1 MSSSLSLIIS
11 SLWFKVREMWLFLS
25 LEDIEAV
32 VGLLTGLISILSSI
46 LFVSGVREARGE
58 GERWGNGQLVV
69 LSEHT
74 PYLWIVCHLIW
85 VWFKVPQN
93 NYNNNKDHCSQ
104 LTMTNMI
111 IMKTSEILQELPN
124 CDRKTESEQMLL
136 KKTVLTDLH
145 DAGFP
150 WKTEYLPNAI
160 KTTYACIC
168 VSMCMHYHLIFIIS
182 LLSIHY

>member
-1 MSSSLSLIIS
+1 MT
-11 SLWFKVREMWLFLS
+11 LS
-25 LEDIEAV
+25 LEDLEAI
-32 VGLLTGLISILSSI
+32 VGLLPGLISILSSI
-46 LFVSGVREARGE
+46 VFASGVREARGE
-58 GERWGNGQLVV
+58 GERWGNGRLVV

-85 VWFKVPQN
+85 VWFMVPQN

-145 DAGFP
+145 DAGFL
-150 WKTEYLPNAI
+150 WKAQYLQNAI
-160 KTTYACIC
+160 KTTYTCIC
-168 VSMCMHYHLIFIIS
+168 ESMYMYHHLIFTIS
-182 LLSIHY
+182 LLN